1 MNTRL
6 KKISEIKRLAK
17 APQSLT
23 IDDQSFL
30 KQHFYKQQPI
40 MIVHNS
46 EDRKRA
52 EDILSRINDT
62 ETIVTVI
69 SKWDM
74 EL

>member
-1 MNTRL
+1 MAT
-6 KKISEIKRLAK
+6 KKEKVEQVRALAK